1 MKTRLHKR
9 PPTSDVSKE
18 RGRKEKSLP
27 PSDHRIC
34 RIASVSKMSPHTFR
48 IATLVVA
55 LISPALADELP
66 KLPVPLYET
75 REEHD
80 RNGIGKFF
88 LGREIAHVMGHQAA
102 DWLERPEREEEE
114 KTDVMIDA
122 LKFREGEV
130 VADIGCGSG
139 YISRRIAKKI
149 GAKGVVYGVD
159 IQQEMLDLLAKR
171 MAMFRIEN
179 VKPIMGDVTDP
190 KLPPESCDTMIM
202 VDVYHEF
209 DQPYEMIANMV
220 KALKRGG
227 RIVFVEFRKEDPNVR
242 IKEVHRMSEAQVKKE
257 MALHSLEWVETIGVL
272 PIQHI
277 IVFRKK

>member
-1 MKTRLHKR
+1 MPAHF
-9 PPTSDVSKE
+9 P
-18 RGRKEKSLP
+18 
-27 PSDHRIC
+27 
-34 RIASVSKMSPHTFR
+34 RIALLLT
-48 IATLVVA
+48 A
-55 LISPALADELP
+55 LTSPAFADELP
-66 KLPVPLYET
+66 KPPDPLYET

-88 LGREIAHVMGHQAA
+88 MGREIAHVMGHQAA

-114 KTDVMIDA
+114 KTDAMIDA

-139 YISRRIAKKI
+139 YISRRISKKI

-171 MAMFRIEN
+171 MAMFRIGN
-179 VKPIMGDVTDP
+179 VKPVMGEVTDP
-190 KLPPESCDTMIM
+190 KLPAESCDTMIM

-209 DQPYEMIANMV
+209 DQPYEMIGNMV

-227 RIVFVEFRKEDPNVR
+227 RIVFVEFRKEDANVP
-242 IKEVHRMSEAQVKKE
+242 IKEVHKMSEAQVKKE
-257 MALHSLEWVETIGVL
+257 MSLHSLEWVETIGVL
-272 PIQHI
+272 PMQHI

>member
-1 MKTRLHKR
+1 MPAHF
-9 PPTSDVSKE
+9 P
-18 RGRKEKSLP
+18 
-27 PSDHRIC
+27 
-34 RIASVSKMSPHTFR
+34 RIALLLT
-48 IATLVVA
+48 A
-55 LISPALADELP
+55 LTSPAFADELP
-66 KLPVPLYET
+66 KPPDPLYET

-88 LGREIAHVMGHQAA
+88 MGREIAHVMGHQAA

-114 KTDVMIDA
+114 KTDAMIDA

-139 YISRRIAKKI
+139 YISRRISKKI
-149 GAKGVVYGVD
+149 GTKGVVYGVE

-171 MAMFRIEN
+171 MAMFRIGN
-179 VKPIMGDVTDP
+179 VKPVMGEVTDP
-190 KLPPESCDTMIM
+190 KLPAESCDTMIM

-209 DQPYEMIANMV
+209 DQPYEMIGNMV

-227 RIVFVEFRKEDPNVR
+227 RIVFVEFRKEDANVP
-242 IKEVHRMSEAQVKKE
+242 IKEVHKMSEAQVKKE
-257 MALHSLEWVETIGVL
+257 MSLHSLEWVETIGVL
-272 PIQHI
+272 PMQHI